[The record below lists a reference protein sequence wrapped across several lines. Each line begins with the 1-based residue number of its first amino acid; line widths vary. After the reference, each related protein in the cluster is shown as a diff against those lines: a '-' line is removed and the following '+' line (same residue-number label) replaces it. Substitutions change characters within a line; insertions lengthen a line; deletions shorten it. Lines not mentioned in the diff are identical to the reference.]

1 MPKYFEEKKYISLQE
16 ASKLCSYSPEYLRLL
31 ARQKKIISKRI
42 GRNWYTTEEAV
53 QKYVAKQ
60 SLTIVIPKS
69 VFTGTNGEEEQS
81 AEIKLTSN
89 GSETGQEVIK
99 LVSEADLK
107 DTIEKAKYEEEIKE
121 KKTESILENIHA
133 DLANISE
140 YNLSSR
146 QELNEIKSG
155 VKLQEKVAGDL
166 GSISMS
172 LEKLSELQNQ
182 QLSHIQRM
190 EIEQIHSQKDKEIP
204 EQIAISLAALS
215 ENLKQLS
222 SIHDLQLKQVEMQ
235 KEMTDSKMAEM
246 PKLIDVEKIQ
256 KSIDGTNER
265 TEKIL
270 EKINQGLSGLMEK
283 NNAERPVQIIEHE
296 TAPKVINVHYDTKSQ
311 DEIKE
316 SLDKITE
323 NLKQLSLIQNV
334 QLKQIQLQQQSFDK
348 AIIQNLELK
357 QEQLQSQNAQP
368 AVQPVASMLPQV
380 FNPEFISER
389 TDRILEKIY
398 TSVDRLVQAQETQLL
413 EKTIRPE
420 PQIIQVQVPTPSTP
434 AYRFQTPIYE
444 STPPVVALPPKLE
457 EFLDVQAGSIDY
469 KLKKLDKEG
478 KKIFSDRKKS
488 MALVFSVVIVI
499 FLLVGGF
506 SFGNFN
512 GIGMAIKG
520 VFKNADTIQGHFA
533 GTHPNEVLLLD
544 ANGNIAIAGHVE
556 TTAVQLDSTDGSAPI
571 IVDQNFLKNLKGGTI
586 NINGVDSGKF
596 TLAFVTANGNVTYQD
611 VKLEG
616 NIEVGKTLM
625 VKGATQLLASLTI
638 AKGDLNIASGN
649 LNLGTGTITTNN
661 KTMVKNLNAEYLQGK
676 TPADFVTGVAN
687 TVANTVAGSQTL
699 DSVVTNGNSTSHTAF
714 FNGGLYGGA
723 GSFATLGV
731 GGDVGLGKQSDP
743 SSVTMTSYFK
753 NFTLDSSGNSSFT
766 GNVGVGGNLNIS
778 GTTTTQNLD
787 VNGTADINI
796 ASVSAYFGNGMPTS
810 DCSSVGQALLWNK
823 ITGKFSCGI
832 AGTGSGGGWVT
843 VKSGNTEVLAS
854 SSILNFNS
862 GKFTATASG
871 DSETLLNLNW
881 GNGGPASRSQEN
893 TWTALNTFSNISM
906 GTVVSGSWHGT
917 AIGAQYGGTGL
928 SAITNNQLLIGGPGD
943 TIVQVAT
950 SSLGLIGDNDFTAN
964 GLMARTSAGAYTSRT
979 ITGTDN
985 QIAVANGNGVSG
997 NPTISLPSVV
1007 YLGSSGKLGRDANNL
1022 LDFSTDGQITF
1033 RANSTNEMVMN
1044 GTGLSVSGTL
1054 AAGATTLSGNLAMGG
1069 YKITGLAMPSASQE
1083 AATKGYVDAV
1093 AQGLQPKDAVR
1104 AATIENI
1111 TLSGEQTVDTVSLV
1125 AGDRVLVKTQN
1136 DAATDGIYVVSAG
1149 AWSRSADADT
1159 SAKVTSGMYTFVVE
1173 GDKDIGNGYVLLT
1186 PNPIDLGVT
1195 PLTFTQFSGAGQIIA
1210 GNGLLKSD
1218 SNTIDV
1224 VGTANRII
1232 AYPDSIDIAPT
1243 YVGQSSI
1250 ATVGTLNS
1258 GSIIPG
1264 FGAINIG
1271 TEPLTAGVGSFSS
1284 ITASS
1289 TLTVNS
1295 TATFNGN
1302 VGVSGTLSAATVA
1315 LSGNLAMGNHYI
1327 TGLAS
1332 PLSAQDAATKGYV
1345 DALAQGLTVKDAV
1358 RVATTGDITLS
1369 GEQTID
1375 GVAAVAGDRILVKNE
1390 TDKKTNGIYV
1400 VSAGAWSRSADAD
1413 TSAKVTSGMYTFV
1426 TDGTTQA
1433 NTGWSLITPN
1443 PIALNTTP
1451 LDFTQFSGAAEIIA
1465 GNGLVKT
1472 GNTINVVGTADRIIA
1487 NADSIDIAPTYV
1499 GQSSINTV
1507 GILNTGSITSGFGS
1521 INIGTKPLTAGIGSF
1536 SSVLSSGSG
1545 VFDSQLTAAY
1555 FTATSTTASSTF
1567 PYLEVSGRS
1576 KLGTVTGG
1584 TWNGSIVGVPYGG
1597 TGVSSFT
1604 TRGILYGNGTGNIAV
1619 TTAGTNGEVL
1629 MAGIGG
1635 LPSFVATASLGLLGS
1650 SITSSLTS
1658 NYIPKWTGSAFGNS
1672 LIYDNGTNVGIGT
1685 ISPDSVLE
1693 IASNS
1698 AKFIIRS
1705 TGSNNST
1712 LTFEP
1717 SNLGSASTND
1727 GMFSVVASGGAG
1739 KDDLIIKNATNTN
1752 LVTVASTGFV
1762 GIGSPSSTFAKLDVA
1777 GTIRGQNFMTSG
1789 GSPVNDIL
1797 LPQDVQNY
1805 SINSLKGT
1813 TGLDMADIHQKVAAT
1828 DFTGNHESYNESAT
1842 ALANGNVLIAYEDG
1856 GNSWRGTFVIYDSAG
1871 NQIKSPTVFSGTHG
1885 VTPKSAITL
1894 TNGNILIAYE
1904 DGDNSNY
1911 GTFVIYDSAGNL
1923 VKAPTVFSGNHDTEF
1938 SSAVTLTNGN
1948 VLIVYGDADNSVYG
1962 TFVIYDSAGNRVKA
1976 PTVFS
1981 GTHSINF
1988 DSATALANGNAM
2000 ITYQDIPN
2008 STRGTFVIYD
2018 SAGNQIKAPTVFS
2031 GSDSAYFE
2039 SATTLINGNIL
2050 IAYQDTSNS
2059 NYGTFVIYDSA
2070 GNQIKSPTVFSGTH
2084 EADANSA
2091 VALTNGN
2098 VLIAYEDAGNSYYG
2112 TFVIYDSAGNLVKAP
2127 TVFASANT
2135 FWDKLFTTTLTN
2147 GDIAM
2152 GYGTYAAG
2160 VSKEKFVI
2168 YEGTGSYFARNVGI
2182 GTTTPATRLQ
2192 VEGTASAS
2200 YLLTGNTLQV
2210 GGYSSAA
2217 FNRFGTA
2224 TIAHSNYMSSNND
2237 VMIGGDLYTVG
2248 TVSANIVSASAFF
2261 GLGLPTSDCTGAST
2275 AKLLWN
2281 ASTGKFTCGSD
2292 NQGALGNGLLMQEGT
2307 NTAGHVTNL
2316 TFSANGFNLTN
2327 PVASS
2332 STVSIDYING
2342 PASRSIT
2349 QTITGGWTFNT
2360 NSTTFS
2366 SNTNFPN
2373 SGIWDTSGRVGIGT
2387 TSPDSIL
2394 EIASN
2399 SAKFI
2404 IRSTGSNNST
2414 LTFEPSNLGSASTN
2428 DGMFSIVASGGAGL
2442 DDLLFRNAAGTNILT
2457 IASSGY
2463 VGIGTYASQSKAYVL
2478 DVAGNINVNSNGGTQ
2493 SVINNLA
2500 LGSMMFDTDSGQVT
2514 WIDMPLASSSVST
2527 IESYSAN
2534 LAGTPVLTIFGTS
2547 NGTTGLTASASV
2559 GIGTT
2564 TPDQT
2569 LDVYGNIAASAA
2581 YPYFTKN
2588 VGLILNSVGSA
2599 GGADGYF
2606 SIMASG
2612 AAGVD
2617 KLYFKNGTGTGTA
2630 GALMT
2635 IASTGNVGIGTTTPG
2650 IGGTLQSG
2658 ARVLDIVGAARQNAF
2673 LRILGGAGETKGG
2686 LIIGNN
2692 DGSATNYGQ
2701 FTFDNNANT
2710 FTINQLYASGY
2721 LGLGANSRTADLVI
2735 LSTTGNVGIGTTTPD
2750 QKLDV
2755 FGNIAAS
2762 TSATANVG
2770 LILNSVNGVNNDGY
2784 FSIMASGA
2792 AGIDS
2797 LYFKN
2802 GTGTGTAGA
2811 LMTIASTGN
2820 VGIGTTSPGA
2830 KLEVVG
2836 DIISKGT
2843 SWTSRT
2849 ASATKNWTSVAYGNG
2864 LFVAVAFQTD
2874 QIMTSPDGINWTSRT
2889 GPGSGYW
2896 ESVTYGNGLFVAVA
2910 DGGTNEIMT
2919 SPDGINWTLR
2929 TKPVTN
2935 GWRSV
2940 TYGNGTFVAVAH
2952 GGTTAN
2958 EVMTSPDGIN
2968 WTLRTILTANFW
2980 LSITYGN
2987 GLFVAVSYDGTTADD
3002 IMTSPDG
3009 INWTSS
3015 TSPLANEWYSVTY
3028 GNGLFVAVAGN
3039 GTAANDIMTS
3049 SNGTSWTSRTSPSAR
3064 SWISVTYGNG
3074 LFVAVASDG
3083 TVANDI
3089 MTSPDGINWTSRT
3102 SPAAKNWNS
3111 VTYGD
3116 GIFVAIAYSDNAV
3129 MTSGKEDYSLNPNN
3143 NIYQGGMDI
3152 FGSVGLGTTSP
3163 DSTLE
3168 LVSSTSAKFIIR
3180 STASTGTNANSY
3192 LTFEPSNLG
3201 SASTND
3207 GMFSIVAS
3215 GGAGID
3221 QLNIKNALG
3230 TNLVTIAST
3239 GNVGIGTTNPTQ
3251 LLTVN
3256 NSNMTS
3262 LTLASMSQGYFS
3274 TGNMLLGQNGGG
3286 AYFGRVGLTQNQFT
3300 PTHYGE
3306 TWTAKTSAGSYHWN
3320 FIAMSSDGKIQS
3332 AVDESPGFIY
3342 LSTDYGNTWTAKT
3355 SAGSHYWYSIAMSSD
3370 GKIQSAVDWNN
3381 GYIYLSTDYGNT
3393 WTAKTSAGSRT
3404 WYSIAMSSDGKIQS
3418 AVDESSYIYLSTDYG
3433 STWTAKTSAGSKT
3446 WQTIAMSSDG
3456 KIQTAGVYNDDIYLS
3471 TDYGNTWTAKTS
3483 AVLIIWQ
3490 SIAMS
3495 SDGKIQTAVDEGFTP
3510 AGGYIYL
3517 STDYGNTW
3525 IAKTLAGSQ
3534 RWQSIAM
3541 SSDGRIQSAVDRNN
3555 GYIYLSTDYG
3565 NTWTAKTSA
3574 GSRKWYSVAMSS
3586 DGKII
3591 TAGDSSPGY
3600 IYVSNAD
3607 TYLPAGNLL
3616 ANYNIIASGS
3626 DDVSLILNSVGSV
3639 PNDGKFT
3646 ITASGAAGVDQ
3657 LRINNA
3663 PGTNLITIASTGNV
3677 GIGTTSPADS
3687 LHVNGGSIRQTP
3699 TNPIFTGGADSV
3711 SAGTG
3716 TDTIYTVYV
3725 SGRYEYV
3732 GKDGN
3737 TGTCSSSNRTGCEF
3751 QIFDISIPAS
3761 PSYVGGANSGGT
3773 YSNLNSVYVSG
3784 RYAYLGYDELD
3795 GTCSSSN
3802 RTGCEFQIYDIS
3814 KPSSPSYI
3822 GGAEDDY
3829 AGLGSRINSVYV
3841 SGRYAYIG
3849 RNGDSDTC
3857 SSSSMAGCEFEIFD
3871 ISNPTSPTYVGG
3883 ADSVNAIGTG
3893 TDPIYSVYV
3902 SGRYAYIGKKNN
3914 SGTCSSSDRTGCEFQ
3929 IYDISSPTSPAYVG
3943 GADNGGSWDSTNS
3956 IYVSGRYA
3964 YIGKTGDAGTCSSS
3978 DGTGCEFQIYDI
3990 SNPTSPA
3997 YVGGADSDN
4006 SGTGTTNIKSV
4017 FVSGRY
4023 AYISKSGNS
4032 GTCSSS
4038 DRTGCEFQIYDIS
4051 KPSSPAYVG
4060 GTDSVKAGTGADNFY
4075 SIFVSGRY
4083 AYIGKLGNSGTCSS
4097 SDRTGCELQVYDI
4110 SGAEFTSA
4118 IANSLEA
4125 GNLQVRNDII
4135 GQGQLQIAGGINVGT
4150 DGIYSNGDITSLNN
4164 GYFGGKVGIGTNT
4177 PDQKLDVFGN
4187 IAASTSATA
4196 NVGLILNSVNG
4207 INNDG
4212 YFSLMASGAAGI
4224 DSLYFKNGTGTGTAG
4239 ALMTIASSGYI
4250 GIGTTSPEVKLEVIG
4265 TASASKIF
4273 ITGPTVSNTGNYLC
4287 INTTTGEV
4295 ESGGSPCS
4303 VSSQRFKDDI
4313 SPIASGGLAEVM
4325 GLQPVSFRYKVGYGD
4340 NGAAE
4345 QVGFIAEQ
4353 AATVDPRLISFD
4365 TEGLPSGFN
4374 YTNYTAILTKAIQE
4388 QQGQIASLSAQL
4400 FTMEQLFNGN
4410 MTSASYATTAS
4421 NGVLDGFISMLNS
4434 ALEKLGVSIAD
4445 SIATLKGI
4453 IVDKITTQ
4461 QLCVGDTCVT
4471 QDQLKEL
4478 LDKNGIIPA
4487 SSESPTPTPSDVV
4500 TSSPSES
4507 PTPTVS
4513 PTLSPTTSP
4522 TETPTITPSPT
4533 PTESPPS
4540 ESPTPTPSATA
4551 EPSPTATP
4559 TATPTET
4566 PTASP
4571 VPTPTDSS
4579 TPTSTPIDTST
4590 PAET

>member
-16 ASKLCSYSPEYLRLL
+16 ASRICSYSPEYLRLL

-53 QKYVAKQ
+53 QEYVAKQ

-81 AEIKLTSN
+81 AEIKLSSN

-99 LVSEADLK
+99 LVSEIDLK
-107 DTIEKAKYEEEIKE
+107 NTIEKAKYEEKIKE

-166 GSISMS
+166 GSISMN

-204 EQIAISLAALS
+204 EQIAISLATLS

-270 EKINQGLSGLMEK
+270 EKIHQGLSGLMEK

-296 TAPKVINVHYDTKSQ
+296 TAPKVIHVHYDTKAQ
-311 DEIKE
+311 DEIKV

-420 PQIIQVQVPTPSTP
+420 PQIIQVQVPTPPTP

-478 KKIFSDRKKS
+478 KKIFSSRMKS
-488 MALVFSVVIVI
+488 TALVFSVVVVI

-556 TTAVQLDSTDGSAPI
+556 TTAVQLDSTDGSAPV
-571 IVDQNFLKNLKGGTI
+571 IVDQNFLKDLKGGTI
-586 NINGVDSGKF
+586 NINGADSGKF

-616 NIEVGKTLM
+616 NVEVGKTLM
-625 VKGATQLLASLTI
+625 VKGATELLASLTI

-687 TVANTVAGSQTL
+687 TVANSVAGSQTL

-723 GSFATLGV
+723 GSFASLGV
-731 GGDVGLGKQSDP
+731 AGDVGLGNQSDQ
-743 SSVTMTSYFK
+743 SNVTMTASFK
-753 NFTLDSSGNSSFT
+753 NFTLDSSGNGSFV
-766 GNVGVGGNLNIS
+766 GNVGVGGDLNVT
-778 GTTTTQNLD
+778 GTTTTSDLAVTNQVNSNLIPSSSSYNLGS
-787 VNGTADINI
+787 VTNPWGGINATNGIFSTVDISNS
-796 ASVSAYFGNGMPTS
+796 ASVSGNLEVSGYASASAFFGTGLPAVN
-810 DCSSVGQALLWNK
+810 CSASSSK
-823 ITGKFSCGI
+823 IVWDSTTGKFTCGI
-832 AGTGSGGGWVT
+832 DAGATSGALVALRETGSPYSLVSSLSFDAGAFNV
-843 VKSGNTEVLAS
+843 SYPDSTEGL
-854 SSILNFNS
+854 IKLDYLN
-862 GKFTATASG
+862 
-871 DSETLLNLNW
+871 
-881 GNGGPASRSQEN
+881 GPASRSIAQ
-893 TWTALNTFSNISM
+893 TIAGQWTFSN
-906 GTVVSGSWHGT
+906 
-917 AIGAQYGGTGL
+917 
-928 SAITNNQLLIGGPGD
+928 
-943 TIVQVAT
+943 
-950 SSLGLIGDNDFTAN
+950 
-964 GLMARTSAGAYTSRT
+964 
-979 ITGTDN
+979 
-985 QIAVANGNGVSG
+985 
-997 NPTISLPSVV
+997 
-1007 YLGSSGKLGRDANNL
+1007 
-1022 LDFSTDGQITF
+1022 
-1033 RANSTNEMVMN
+1033 
-1044 GTGLSVSGTL
+1044 
-1054 AAGATTLSGNLAMGG
+1054 
-1069 YKITGLAMPSASQE
+1069 
-1083 AATKGYVDAV
+1083 
-1093 AQGLQPKDAVR
+1093 
-1104 AATIENI
+1104 
-1111 TLSGEQTVDTVSLV
+1111 
-1125 AGDRVLVKTQN
+1125 
-1136 DAATDGIYVVSAG
+1136 
-1149 AWSRSADADT
+1149 
-1159 SAKVTSGMYTFVVE
+1159 
-1173 GDKDIGNGYVLLT
+1173 
-1186 PNPIDLGVT
+1186 
-1195 PLTFTQFSGAGQIIA
+1195 
-1210 GNGLLKSD
+1210 
-1218 SNTIDV
+1218 
-1224 VGTANRII
+1224 
-1232 AYPDSIDIAPT
+1232 PT
-1243 YVGQSSI
+1243 Y
-1250 ATVGTLNS
+1250 
-1258 GSIIPG
+1258 
-1264 FGAINIG
+1264 
-1271 TEPLTAGVGSFSS
+1271 
-1284 ITASS
+1284 
-1289 TLTVNS
+1289 
-1295 TATFNGN
+1295 
-1302 VGVSGTLSAATVA
+1302 SA
-1315 LSGNLAMGNHYI
+1315 L
-1327 TGLAS
+1327 
-1332 PLSAQDAATKGYV
+1332 
-1345 DALAQGLTVKDAV
+1345 
-1358 RVATTGDITLS
+1358 
-1369 GEQTID
+1369 
-1375 GVAAVAGDRILVKNE
+1375 
-1390 TDKKTNGIYV
+1390 
-1400 VSAGAWSRSADAD
+1400 
-1413 TSAKVTSGMYTFV
+1413 F
-1426 TDGTTQA
+1426 
-1433 NTGWSLITPN
+1433 
-1443 PIALNTTP
+1443 
-1451 LDFTQFSGAAEIIA
+1451 
-1465 GNGLVKT
+1465 
-1472 GNTINVVGTADRIIA
+1472 
-1487 NADSIDIAPTYV
+1487 
-1499 GQSSINTV
+1499 
-1507 GILNTGSITSGFGS
+1507 
-1521 INIGTKPLTAGIGSF
+1521 
-1536 SSVLSSGSG
+1536 
-1545 VFDSQLTAAY
+1545 
-1555 FTATSTTASSTF
+1555 
-1567 PYLEVSGRS
+1567 
-1576 KLGTVTGG
+1576 TGG
-1584 TWNGSIVGVPYGG
+1584 
-1597 TGVSSFT
+1597 
-1604 TRGILYGNGTGNIAV
+1604 
-1619 TTAGTNGEVL
+1619 
-1629 MAGIGG
+1629 
-1635 LPSFVATASLGLLGS
+1635 
-1650 SITSSLTS
+1650 
-1658 NYIPKWTGSAFGNS
+1658 
-1672 LIYDNGTNVGIGT
+1672 NVGIGT

-3784 RYAYLGYDELD
+3784 RYAYLGYDELN

-3822 GGAEDDY
+3822 GGAEDGY
-3829 AGLGSRINSVYV
+3829 AGLGSNLNSVYV

-3849 RNGDSDTC
+3849 KLGNSGTC
-3857 SSSSMAGCEFEIFD
+3857 SSSDRTGCEFQIYD
-3871 ISNPTSPTYVGG
+3871 ISNPTSPAYVGG
-3883 ADSVNAIGTG
+3883 ADSDNSGTG
-3893 TDPIYSVYV
+3893 TTNIKSVFV
-3902 SGRYAYIGKKNN
+3902 SGRYAYIGKLGN

-4038 DRTGCEFQIYDIS
+4038 DGTGCEFQIYDIS

-4453 IVDKITTQ
+4453 IADKITTQ

-4478 LDKNGIIPA
+4478 LDKNGITPEPTSAETPA
-4487 SSESPTPTPSDVV
+4487 PSGSAEPSPTASPNPSP
-4500 TSSPSES
+4500 SPSSSLAPSESPSES
-4507 PTPTVS
+4507 PTPT
-4513 PTLSPTTSP
+4513 PTS
-4522 TETPTITPSPT
+4522 
-4533 PTESPPS
+4533 TESPSVSPIPS
-4540 ESPTPTPSATA
+4540 EIPTPS
-4551 EPSPTATP
+4551 P

-4590 PAET
+4590 PAETPTP